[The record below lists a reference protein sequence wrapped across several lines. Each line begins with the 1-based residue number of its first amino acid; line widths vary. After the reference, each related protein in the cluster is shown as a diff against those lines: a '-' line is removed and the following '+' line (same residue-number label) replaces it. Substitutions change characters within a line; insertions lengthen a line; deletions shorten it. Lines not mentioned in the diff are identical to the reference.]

1 MAALVEH
8 AIEGSTY
15 VVTSQFK
22 DEAGTTV
29 VPISCSWSLRDN
41 YKAIV
46 NSRSAVALTPATTV
60 TVILSGADLA
70 YEPNARTMR
79 TFTVTGVYNGVYGN
93 NLPLAGECTFKID
106 PLVGV
111 TDA

>member
-1 MAALVEH
+1 MAALTEH

-15 VVTSQFK
+15 VMSTTFK

-29 VPISCSWSLRDN
+29 VPVSCSWSLRDN
-41 YKAIV
+41 TGAIV
-46 NSRSAVALTPATTV
+46 NSRSAVAMTPATTI
-60 TVILSGADLA
+60 TTILSSADLS
-70 YEPNARTMR
+70 YEPNARTLR

-93 NLPLAGECTFKID
+93 GLPIANECTFEID
-106 PLVGV
+106 PLAGV